1 MKKLS
6 VKLQQSFLMVAIL
19 VSSVS
24 SLAASYVT
32 VKKDESKQGNASAP
46 IINVYLGNAKA
57 EKQRVVVNTWVAECW
72 NDKIDF
78 TTFDNGEKTFVSISA
93 MDHNGMLT
101 FRGDYNL
108 DDQTFEGV
116 HELSRYWDVSL
127 RGEIK
132 GDYAL
137 GSIWYTIKNA
147 PGWNT
152 DGFCISHFKAKKKD
166 T

>member
-1 MKKLS
+1 MKNLNS
-6 VKLQQSFLMVAIL
+6 KLQKILLMTAIAI
-19 VSSVS
+19 SSTL

-32 VKKDESKQGNASAP
+32 VKEDKTNQASTSAP
-46 IINVYLGNAKA
+46 IINVYIGNAKA
-57 EKQRVVVNTWVAECW
+57 EKERVVVKTWVAECW

-78 TTFDNGEKTFVSISA
+78 TTFDNGIKTFVSIA
-93 MDHNGMLT
+93 VMDHNGLLN
-101 FRGDYNL
+101 FRGDYNT
-108 DDQTFEGV
+108 DDQTFEGT

-137 GSIWYTIKNA
+137 GSIWYTIKNS

-166 T
+166 L